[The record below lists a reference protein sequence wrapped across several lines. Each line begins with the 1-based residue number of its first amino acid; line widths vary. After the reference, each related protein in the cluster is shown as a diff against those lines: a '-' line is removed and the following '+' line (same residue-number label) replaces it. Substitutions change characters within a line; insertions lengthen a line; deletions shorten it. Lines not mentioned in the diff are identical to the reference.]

1 MKIKVTEKFT
11 FEAAHRLEGIGAG
24 NSNIHGHSHEVFVT
38 LTGKPDSDYGWV
50 IEQGK
55 FRGIVQP
62 VIDRLDHRY
71 LNEILRRTTA
81 EGIALYLF
89 EEIKKNITFNRL
101 GLVSVK
107 VCKVGM
113 CAEVSSD

>member
-1 MKIKVTEKFT
+1 MKTKVTERFT

-38 LTGKPDSDYGWV
+38 LTGEPDPDYGWV
-50 IEQGK
+50 VEQSK
-55 FRGIVQP
+55 FKGIVQP

-71 LNEILRRTTA
+71 LNEILKQTTA

-89 EEIKKNITFNRL
+89 EEIKNNITFNEINL
-101 GLVSVK
+101 MSVK

-113 CAEVSSD
+113 CAEVNG